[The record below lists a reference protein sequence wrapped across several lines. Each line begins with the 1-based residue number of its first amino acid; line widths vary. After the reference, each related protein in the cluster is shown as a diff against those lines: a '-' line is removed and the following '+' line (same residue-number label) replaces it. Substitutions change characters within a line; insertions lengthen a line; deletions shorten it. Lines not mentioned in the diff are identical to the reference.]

1 MTSGPPDMPVP
12 PSAPDT
18 GVPGQASAASG
29 APDDPEQLKAEIEQT
44 RELLGDT
51 VGQLTAKADVKGR
64 AQAKAADLTDR
75 AKAKTSQARLQA
87 AVQADSVR
95 SQLAA
100 TAREQAASASEAI
113 PEPVKRVV
121 VKGGEAARQH
131 RKPLAIAASALILG
145 AVVGRWWTRRCH
157 DCLS

>member
-1 MTSGPPDMPVP
+1 MTSGPPDVPVP
-12 PSAPDT
+12 PPAPGT
-18 GVPGQASAASG
+18 GVPGQASTGSG

-44 RELLGDT
+44 REQLGDT
-51 VGQLTAKADVKGR
+51 VDQLTAKADVKGR

-100 TAREQAASASEAI
+100 TAATAREQAASASEAV

-131 RKPLAIAASALILG
+131 RKPLAIAAGVLILG
-145 AVVGRWWTRRCH
+145 AVVIRWWTRR
-157 DCLS
+157 

>member
-1 MTSGPPDMPVP
+1 MTSGPPDVPVP

-18 GVPGQASAASG
+18 GVPGQASAGPG

-44 RELLGDT
+44 RD
-51 VGQLTAKADVKGR
+51 QLTAKADVKGR
-64 AQAKAADLTDR
+64 AQAKAAELTDH

-87 AVQADSVR
+87 AAQADSVR
-95 SQLAA
+95 SQLAATTA
-100 TAREQAASASEAI
+100 TAREQAASASEAV

-131 RKPLAIAASALILG
+131 RKPLAIAVGVLILG
-145 AVVGRWWTRRCH
+145 AVVVRWLAKR
-157 DCLS
+157 